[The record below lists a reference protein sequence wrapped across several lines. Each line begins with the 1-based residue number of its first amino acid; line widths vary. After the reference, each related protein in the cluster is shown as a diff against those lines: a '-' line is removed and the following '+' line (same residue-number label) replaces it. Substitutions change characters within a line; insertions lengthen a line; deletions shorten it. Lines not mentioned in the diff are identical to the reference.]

1 MNPTSKGT
9 DLENQENN
17 NTKNIQELGMNN
29 NTTKNPEGTKTPSVH
44 GSSHAPPSS
53 SAWEDFKKQLLSIKS
68 NPKYLKNVIL
78 FVLCW
83 LGTNIAYFGCLLVMS
98 DLGGNIYTNV
108 AMSTVFEFA
117 GNLSAAFLIM
127 KFPQH

>member
-1 MNPTSKGT
+1 LNGI

-17 NTKNIQELGMNN
+17 NKIKLIQESTMNTS
-29 NTTKNPEGTKTPSVH
+29 TTKNPEGTKTPSLH
-44 GSSHAPPSS
+44 AASHPPPSS

-68 NPKYLKNVIL
+68 NPKYFKNVIL